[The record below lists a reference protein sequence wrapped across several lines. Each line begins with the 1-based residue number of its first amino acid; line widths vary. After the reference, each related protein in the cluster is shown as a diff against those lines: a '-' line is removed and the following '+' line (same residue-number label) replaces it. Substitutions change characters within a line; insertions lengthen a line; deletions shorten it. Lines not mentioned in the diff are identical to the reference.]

1 MEKLTGPTWSC
12 LALTNT
18 HIWKY
23 LAHHA
28 QRPYHVPIFSPYG
41 KTPWNLEN
49 PNSKS
54 PLQGKIPTSEGS
66 WFTTRHH
73 ISTRPP
79 LFLGTQKIPSSLT
92 IEFLKIF
99 HSLAWP
105 LEGFWLV
112 SHRCLLFGLF
122 VLAPQVPIGVIWH
135 LQLIDDFST
144 SSLKMNLLII
154 NFFFEMIDI
163 IGS

>member
-18 HIWKY
+18 HVRKY

-28 QRPYHVPIFSPYG
+28 QRPYHVPISSPYG

-49 PNSKS
+49 LNTKS
-54 PLQGKIPTSEGS
+54 PLQWKIPTSEGS
-66 WFTTRHH
+66 WFTTRHY

-92 IEFLKIF
+92 IEFLEIF
-99 HSLAWP
+99 HSLTWP

-112 SHRCLLFGLF
+112 SHRCLLLSFCSC
-122 VLAPQVPIGVIWH
+122 
-135 LQLIDDFST
+135 ST
-144 SSLKMNLLII
+144 STHWRDLTPTTHWRFQHII
-154 NFFFEMIDI
+154 IKDEFINYNFFFKMIDT